1 MKKFKHIKN
10 LFYYSTGIGK
20 IGIADNGEAI
30 TGVYF
35 AGENDLQYEENVHIN
50 ETGLIREAAAQLM
63 DYLDGKRRA
72 FEVPIA
78 MDGTEF
84 QQAVWNALREIP
96 YGETRSY
103 RQIAERI
110 GRPKACRAVGMANN
124 RNPVAVIVPCHR
136 VIGADGSL
144 IGYGGGLDTKERL
157 LKLEKQHVIGC
168 SNG

>member
-1 MKKFKHIKN
+1 MIDMKNIKHIKN

-20 IGIADNGEAI
+20 IGIADNEEAI
-30 TGVYF
+30 TSVYF
-35 AGENDLQYEENVHIN
+35 AGENDPQYEENVHIN
-50 ETGLIREAAAQLM
+50 ETGLIREAAAQLI

-78 MDGTEF
+78 MNGTEF

-124 RNPVAVIVPCHR
+124 RNPVAIIVPCHR

-144 IGYGGGLDTKERL
+144 VGYGGGLDIKVRL
-157 LKLEKQHVIGC
+157 LKLEKQHVMG
-168 SNG
+168 

>member
-1 MKKFKHIKN
+1 MKNFKHIKN
-10 LFYYSTGIGK
+10 LYYYSTSIGE

-35 AGENDLQYEENVHIN
+35 AGENDLQYDEGVHIN

-78 MDGTEF
+78 MNGTEF

-144 IGYGGGLDTKERL
+144 VGYGGGLDTKVRL
-157 LKLEKQHVIGC
+157 LNLEKQYASGC